1 MRTVAQ
7 WPLENELEPG
17 KRQDRSRLTQTGRN
31 RITSCLPTI
40 HSVAESGGLSD
51 ERCFP
56 PIGRSASQCCRP
68 VNDDNL
74 TASFCNRH
82 LRFRSVTVRARKRAC
97 EWFAEFARRLNR
109 HDQFATDICDIRTAD
124 FIELPCRCKTYPLR
138 DALADIGRSSSLSS
152 YCAQLSS
159 WASPMRSPSGP
170 RM

>member
-1 MRTVAQ
+1 MHSVRISLPARAVNRGPVLFGADH
-7 WPLENELEPG
+7 G
-17 KRQDRSRLTQTGRN
+17 QTGRN
-31 RITSCLPTI
+31 WITSCLPTI

-51 ERCFP
+51 ERCFS

-124 FIELPCRCKTYPLR
+124 FIELPCRCKTYPSCDTCRCRAFKRIVQPLSMHR
-138 DALADIGRSSSLSS
+138 GRSRDHL
-152 YCAQLSS
+152 C
-159 WASPMRSPSGP
+159 R
-170 RM
+170 R